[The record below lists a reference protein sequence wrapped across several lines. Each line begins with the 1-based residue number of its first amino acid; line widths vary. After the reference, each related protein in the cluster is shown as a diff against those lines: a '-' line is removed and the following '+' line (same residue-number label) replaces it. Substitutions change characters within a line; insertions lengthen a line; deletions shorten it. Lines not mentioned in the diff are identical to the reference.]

1 LKKQDKI
8 GETKMSEKK
17 SVELLVNGGQ
27 ANAGPPLGPAL
38 GPLGVNVMAIVVKIN
53 ELTKDYAGMKVPV
66 KITVDTEDKS
76 FEVTVGTPTAS
87 ALIVAELKVEKGS
100 GTPNTVKIGNLSME
114 QMVRIAK
121 IKGPQLLSPTL
132 KKATKEML
140 GTCVSLG
147 VTVEGKDPREVQK
160 EIDAGTYEALFGTE

>member
-1 LKKQDKI
+1 MADKKV
-8 GETKMSEKK
+8 
-17 SVELLVNGGQ
+17 VELIVNGGQ

-38 GPLGVNVMAIVVKIN
+38 GPLGVNIVAIVNKIN
-53 ELTKDYAGMKVPV
+53 EVTKEYAGMKVPV
-66 KITVDTEDKS
+66 KISVDTEEKT

-100 GTPNTVKIGNLSME
+100 GTPNSVKVGDLSME

-121 IKGPQLLSPTL
+121 IKGPQLLAPTV
-132 KKATKEML
+132 KKATKELL

-160 EIDAGTYEALFGTE
+160 EVDAGNYEQLFGTEQ

>member
-1 LKKQDKI
+1 MAD
-8 GETKMSEKK
+8 TKV
-17 SVELLVNGGQ
+17 VELIVSGGQ

-38 GPLGVNVMAIVVKIN
+38 GPLGVNIVAIVNKIN
-53 ELTKDYAGMKVPV
+53 EVTKEYAGMKVPV
-66 KITVDTEDKS
+66 KISVDTEEKT

-100 GTPNTVKIGNLSME
+100 GTPNSVKVGDLSME

-121 IKGPQLLSPTL
+121 IKGPQLLAPTV
-132 KKATKEML
+132 KKATKELL
-140 GTCVSLG
+140 GTCLSLG

-160 EIDAGTYEALFGTE
+160 EVDAGNYEQLFGTEQ

>member
-1 LKKQDKI
+1 
-8 GETKMSEKK
+8 MPEKK
-17 SVELLVNGGQ
+17 VVELIVSGGQ

-38 GPLGVNVMAIVVKIN
+38 GPLGVNIVAIVNKIN
-53 ELTKDYAGMKVPV
+53 EVTKAYAGMKVPV
-66 KITVDTEDKS
+66 KISVDTEEKT

-100 GTPNTVKIGNLSME
+100 GTPNSVKVGDLSME
-114 QMVRIAK
+114 QIVKIAK
-121 IKGPQLLSPTL
+121 IKAPQLLSSNT
-132 KKATKEML
+132 KDATKELL

-160 EIDAGTYEALFGTE
+160 EIASGTYDNVFGSD